1 MKILAIE
8 SSCDE
13 TGAAI
18 VVNDNEVLGEA
29 LFSQIDIHEKFGGVV
44 PEIASRHHVLKILA
58 VIDEALKKA
67 NMEVK
72 DVDIIA
78 VTAYPGLLGSLIVG
92 NIAAE
97 TLSFVYNKPLI
108 PVNHLLGHVFVNNLE
123 EKLEYPFLTLIVSG
137 GHTELMLVRSP
148 SDTEVIGTTLDD
160 AAGEAFDKVAK
171 VLGLGYPGGP
181 KIEKKALEGKPI
193 YKFPKPL
200 IKDNSYNFSFSGL
213 KTAVLNLVNEKKM
226 RGETIDVENIA
237 ASFQKTLIETLL
249 EKTVKLAKEEKVK
262 QVVLSG
268 GVAANKTLREEF
280 RKVITEDVKVKFS
293 YPSLKYCTDNAVMI
307 GIAGY
312 YKYLST
318 LERK

>member
-108 PVNHLLGHVFVNNLE
+108 PVDHLLGHVFVNNLE

-226 RGETIDVENIA
+226 RDETIDVENIA

>member
-18 VVNDNEVLGEA
+18 VVNDNEVLGET

-108 PVNHLLGHVFVNNLE
+108 PVDHLLGHVFVNNLE

-226 RGETIDVENIA
+226 RNETIDVENIA

>member
-108 PVNHLLGHVFVNNLE
+108 PVDHLLGHVFVNNLE

-137 GHTELMLVRSP
+137 
-148 SDTEVIGTTLDD
+148 
-160 AAGEAFDKVAK
+160 
-171 VLGLGYPGGP
+171 
-181 KIEKKALEGKPI
+181 
-193 YKFPKPL
+193 
-200 IKDNSYNFSFSGL
+200 
-213 KTAVLNLVNEKKM
+213 
-226 RGETIDVENIA
+226 
-237 ASFQKTLIETLL
+237 
-249 EKTVKLAKEEKVK
+249 
-262 QVVLSG
+262 
-268 GVAANKTLREEF
+268 
-280 RKVITEDVKVKFS
+280 
-293 YPSLKYCTDNAVMI
+293 
-307 GIAGY
+307 
-312 YKYLST
+312 
-318 LERK
+318 

>member
-108 PVNHLLGHVFVNNLE
+108 PVDHLLGHVFVNNLE

-213 KTAVLNLVNEKKM
+213 KTAVLNLINEKKM
-226 RGETIDVENIA
+226 RNETIDVENIA

>member
-108 PVNHLLGHVFVNNLE
+108 PVDHLLGHVFVNNLE

>member
-108 PVNHLLGHVFVNNLE
+108 PVDHLLGHVFVNNLE

-268 GVAANKTLREEF
+268 GVAANKTIREEF
-280 RKVITEDVKVKFS
+280 RKVITEDVNVKFS

-312 YKYLST
+312 YKYLSM